1 MKKLLIYLSF
11 LLLITCAKDSTEDNS
26 SVYVAPPTNTT
37 NPTSTPTVTQY
48 TLTVSATE
56 GGTVSTEGGTYDE
69 GTEVT
74 ITATANEGYRF
85 TGWGGNSSTNE
96 SLTITLNSN
105 QTLQA
110 LFELIP
116 IYTLTVATSE
126 GGTVSTEGGEYEEGT
141 EVTITAT
148 PDEGYEFIG

>member
-11 LLLITCAKDSTEDNS
+11 ILLITCAKDSTEDNS

-96 SLTITLNSN
+96 SLTITINSN
-105 QTLQA
+105 VTYQA
-110 LFELIP
+110 IFEVIPNYYSSGDIVPIEPIIFYDRELNVNGVKLIAAGE
-116 IYTLTVATSE
+116 I
-126 GGTVSTEGGEYEEGT
+126 GGHEK
-141 EVTITAT
+141 I
-148 PDEGYEFIG
+148 